1 MLATAARMGKRPALT
16 VTDLMTSLRRLLAVI
31 YAGAL
36 LSGIIGFFLA
46 QQGLIRLSGFLAER
60 VPPDRR
66 ARFLADAWAH
76 TASYGMGSLAASFWL

>member
-1 MLATAARMGKRPALT
+1 M
-16 VTDLMTSLRRLLAVI
+16 

-46 QQGLIRLSGFLAER
+46 QQGLIGLSYPLAER
-60 VPPDRR
+60 IPPDRQ

-76 TASYGMGSLAASFWL
+76 TASYGIGIVGGVILAVNTFRRRNLLGGAA